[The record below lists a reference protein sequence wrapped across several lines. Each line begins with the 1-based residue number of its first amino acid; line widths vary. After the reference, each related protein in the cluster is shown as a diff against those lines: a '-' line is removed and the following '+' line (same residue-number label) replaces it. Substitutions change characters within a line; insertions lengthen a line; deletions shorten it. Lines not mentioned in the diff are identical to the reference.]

1 MPNDR
6 RSSTVTAWR
15 RAGALAAILALA
27 PLPAL
32 PAPAARAA
40 DPGIRWQFDAGG

>member
-6 RSSTVTAWR
+6 RTSTAIASR

-32 PAPAARAA
+32 PAPAASAA
-40 DPGIRWQFDAGG
+40 DPGIRWQYDTGG